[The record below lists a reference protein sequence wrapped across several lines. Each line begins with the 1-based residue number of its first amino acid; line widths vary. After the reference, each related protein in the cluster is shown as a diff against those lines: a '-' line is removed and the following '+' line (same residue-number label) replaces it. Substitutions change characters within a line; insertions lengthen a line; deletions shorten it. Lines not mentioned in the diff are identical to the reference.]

1 MSIAAGATAVGQVV
15 QGPAPPLDHG
25 LLDHGTPASAP
36 AAKLARVSIMAFN
49 FAARLKLPNAPA
61 SADRVL
67 EVLDLPQ
74 YYADTYGVHNVEMQG
89 SYFASTESS
98 YLTDF
103 RARVEKAGSR
113 MTQINLEFG
122 AMNVSIPD
130 PVQRNMAVDLTMR
143 WVDHAV
149 VLGCPRLMI
158 NQGQLTAETKANA
171 IAALRRMSDYAKT
184 KGVKISVETR
194 VVGPT
199 YSMGPD
205 GRPVATPAAISAEG
219 MPLAS
224 PGGPLAWEVVKETIE
239 GSGTYS
245 NVDVGNVMAPDLAS
259 LETVIRGLA
268 VSNSGNMHMKTS
280 PNWDLG
286 AVVRFINNDIGY
298 QGLYSIEM
306 PAPQIRGVYETI
318 LANI

>member
-1 MSIAAGATAVGQVV
+1 MSVAAGATSMAQVA
-15 QGPAPPLDHG
+15 QGPPSPLDHG
-25 LLDHGTPASAP
+25 SPAAVP
-36 AAKLARVSIMAFN
+36 AAKLARISIMAFN
-49 FAARLKLPNAPA
+49 FASRLKLPNAPA
-61 SADRVL
+61 SPDRVL
-67 EVLDLPQ
+67 EVFDIPQ
-74 YYADTYGVHNVEMQG
+74 YFADTYGVHNVELQA
-89 SYFASTESS
+89 SYFASTETS
-98 YLTDF
+98 YLTDC
-103 RARVEKAGSR
+103 RARIEKAGSR

-122 AMNVSIPD
+122 AMNISIPD
-130 PVQRNMAVDLTMR
+130 AVQRNMGVDLTMQ

-149 VLGCPRLMI
+149 VLGCPRIMI
-158 NQGQLTAETKANA
+158 NQGQLAADAKANA

-199 YSMGPD
+199 YSMSPD
-205 GRPVATPAAISAEG
+205 GRPVATQAAMSAEG

-224 PGGPLAWEVVKETIE
+224 PGGPLAWQLVKDVIE
-239 GSGTYS
+239 GGGGYS

-268 VSNSGNMHMKTS
+268 ASNSGNMHMKTS
-280 PNWDLG
+280 PSWDLG

-306 PAPQIRGVYETI
+306 PLPQIRGVYETI